1 MYLCLKS
8 TITFHGVPKINAYP
22 KVEASGA
29 YFENAPLLR
38 ALIYVEHAKKILMI
52 PIDPLSIIG

>member
-1 MYLCLKS
+1 MNVSHIHQHWELETNS
-8 TITFHGVPKINAYP
+8 ISNN
-22 KVEASGA
+22 A

-52 PIDPLSIIG
+52 PIDPLGIIG